1 MSGNRNTEVEVH
13 WDDASG
19 RLLNLVIALLN
30 QRMPR
35 SLSWI
40 ADHVDGYGD
49 GDSADTVRKRFSRDR
64 QVLED
69 LGIRIVETEIHD
81 DDNHAET
88 GFRVERSLSFLPEIS
103 FTPGEWDAVTAASRW
118 ALTDRQA
125 RQVRSAFSKLAAAGQ
140 RESAGGVSPVV
151 GEVPDTLDLGGEDVE
166 AINRALD
173 RGLALGFRYWP
184 TPLAQPQDR
193 RMDPWALAARDGKLF
208 LTGFDLDREAQRTFR
223 LSRLTDVAVLQ
234 QFITHDR
241 PAGSPRSLV
250 ARGLAAAATETTA
263 RVLFTTDGAHE
274 LRALAAPGT
283 PDNPDNRAEPQLT
296 DPRGEVLTLG
306 PVDRDRLVRL
316 AAAYAPDALVLDPP
330 EVVDAVITL
339 LDHAATVYGGEQ
351 P

>member
-1 MSGNRNTEVEVH
+1 
-13 WDDASG
+13 
-19 RLLNLVIALLN
+19 
-30 QRMPR
+30 
-35 SLSWI
+35 
-40 ADHVDGYGD
+40 
-49 GDSADTVRKRFSRDR
+49 
-64 QVLED
+64 
-69 LGIRIVETEIHD
+69 
-81 DDNHAET
+81 
-88 GFRVERSLSFLPEIS
+88 
-103 FTPGEWDAVTAASRW
+103 
-118 ALTDRQA
+118 
-125 RQVRSAFSKLAAAGQ
+125 
-140 RESAGGVSPVV
+140 
-151 GEVPDTLDLGGEDVE
+151 
-166 AINRALD
+166 
-173 RGLALGFRYWP
+173 
-184 TPLAQPQDR
+184 
-193 RMDPWALAARDGKLF
+193 MDPWALAARDGKLF
-208 LTGFDLDREAQRTFR
+208 LTGFDLDREGQRTFR

-263 RVLFTTDGAHE
+263 QVLFTTDGAHE
-274 LRALAAPGT
+274 LRALAA